1 MLIARRTVGTL
12 VELRIEGSPSLE
24 EIEAWAGETG
34 RAMTS
39 LTTHERRPAIVCTD
53 FRLAKLFSQEV
64 TRRMVT
70 LMRADNPYIERS
82 GILVSGSAV
91 MSLQVQRMLSEA
103 ASTGK
108 RQHFTAKELL
118 YAWLDEVLLP
128 EESLRLRAFISEN
141 DER

>member
-1 MLIARRTVGTL
+1 
-12 VELRIEGSPSLE
+12 
-24 EIEAWAGETG
+24 
-34 RAMTS
+34 
-39 LTTHERRPAIVCTD
+39 
-53 FRLAKLFSQEV
+53 
-64 TRRMVT
+64 
-70 LMRADNPYIERS
+70 
-82 GILVSGSAV
+82 
-91 MSLQVQRMLSEA
+91 MLSEA

>member
-1 MLIARRTVGTL
+1 
-12 VELRIEGSPSLE
+12 
-24 EIEAWAGETG
+24 
-34 RAMTS
+34 
-39 LTTHERRPAIVCTD
+39 
-53 FRLAKLFSQEV
+53 
-64 TRRMVT
+64 MVT